1 MEFNDDVFS
10 SQISKC
16 CYITLYAFFFME
28 MVKLK
33 NDIYNFNVL
42 EEIYIIKSIIKNIK
56 NIKKTILGL

>member
-1 MEFNDDVFS
+1 
-10 SQISKC
+10 
-16 CYITLYAFFFME
+16 ME